1 MREQCQKPLPPTRW
15 SLEDAVKV
23 LHQNGL
29 KLKLN
34 TLSKLNGGIEFE
46 VYSAPL
52 SEDQAIVFKYPS
64 ERWVYNDND
73 WGIDRFQLLR
83 QERDLLR
90 FAREQSIPA
99 PEVLAYFDPADG
111 PEVLVLEEIK
121 LDGTLP
127 SDSEIGETVRRLHGL
142 SPPALYTVAQGTQI
156 PSSKVAELTVRRLN
170 VVERF
175 IGDLRWK
182 PTVQEL
188 DRILAPIKMDARLL
202 HMDLRP
208 ANYLCQR
215 NRLIGLI
222 DWSNALIAAPVL
234 ELARIAEYGGLS
246 PAFATGYKLTSDMTA
261 ALDQEIGIA
270 CRLYTTVMLCVLF
283 LAQLR
288 LFDKAERQ
296 IRRLKELLGLL
307 ERERLLQRVPFCH
320 STATPSA
327 VATPRAVASIGAL
340 MSNPTMFPR
349 LPSLRAAIR
358 ATIPVPQATSSTR
371 SPARNAAAPTKSSA
385 QGAKIRGTR

>member
-1 MREQCQKPLPPTRW
+1 MHEECQEPLPPTRW

-23 LHQNGL
+23 LCQNGL
-29 KLKLN
+29 KIKLD
-34 TLSKLNGGIEFE
+34 TLSKLNGGIEFQ
-46 VYSAPL
+46 VYSAQH
-52 SEDQAIVFKYPS
+52 SDDQVIVFKYPS

-73 WGIDRFQLLR
+73 WGIDRVQLLR

-90 FAREQSIPA
+90 FAGEHGIPA
-99 PEVLAYFDPADG
+99 PEVLAYFDPVGG
-111 PEVLVLEEIK
+111 PEVLALEEIK

-127 SDSEIGETVRRLHGL
+127 SDTEIGETVRRLHGL
-142 SPPALYTVAQGTQI
+142 SPPAPHTVAQGAQP
-156 PSSKVAELTVRRLN
+156 PSSTVAELTVRRLN

-215 NRLIGLI
+215 NRLMGLI
-222 DWSNALIAAPVL
+222 DWSNALIAAPML

-246 PAFATGYKLTSDMTA
+246 PAFSTGYKLTSDMTA

-270 CRLYTTVMLCVLF
+270 CRLYTAVMLCVLF

-288 LFDKAERQ
+288 LVDKAERQ
-296 IRRLKELLGLL
+296 ISRLKKLLGLL
-307 ERERLLQRVPFCH
+307 EGM
-320 STATPSA
+320 SA
-327 VATPRAVASIGAL
+327 I
-340 MSNPTMFPR
+340 
-349 LPSLRAAIR
+349 
-358 ATIPVPQATSSTR
+358 
-371 SPARNAAAPTKSSA
+371 
-385 QGAKIRGTR
+385 